1 MAFVISAPR
10 GFSKGPHTN
19 ALIWSA
25 TCQCIAVPANWRGVV
40 AWIDS
45 AAGPDEG
52 GNQHALRGECWR
64 GVIACNRFGGWTFQL
79 QPSPLQQHLANIE
92 VAGGGGEMQR
102 RLSRVRPSM
111 HVNERT

>member
-1 MAFVISAPR
+1 MQSIRRLDLMREAISMQSEAKV
-10 GFSKGPHTN
+10 GGASSH
-19 ALIWSA
+19 A
-25 TCQCIAVPANWRGVV
+25 
-40 AWIDS
+40 IDS

-52 GNQHALRGECWR
+52 GNQHAIRGESWR
-64 GVIACNRFGGWTFQL
+64 GVIACNRFGGCTFQL